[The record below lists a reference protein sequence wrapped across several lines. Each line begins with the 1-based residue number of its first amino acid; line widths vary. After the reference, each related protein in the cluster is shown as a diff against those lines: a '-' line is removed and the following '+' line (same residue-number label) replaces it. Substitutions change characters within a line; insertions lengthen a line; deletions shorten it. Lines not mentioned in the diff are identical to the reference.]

1 MAKRFKLENNRIT
14 FIPHNRRLKQHR
26 LDYLTAINSALEYPY
41 QSEDGRDLSPV
52 QKKLQEKCI
61 ELSGLPYWTF
71 TNCGTDSLQIAIHCL
86 TNPGDTVIVPAYGW
100 RAIANAVAFM
110 NRTIK
115 FVDIDNT
122 GNICLESLD
131 ALCKTLPRPASAII
145 VVHNFGTIVNC
156 RTIAEILADNNWV
169 DTKIIEDAAQAF
181 YMGEPSSYIPGT
193 DSDIVCYSFDFT
205 KSPGTLG
212 SGGGLATRFKD
223 VYDKIFVAT
232 NHGSTKNKEIIGIG
246 TKSYLDNT
254 SCAVLLKE
262 IEIFEQYEYRKIR
275 SYNATWLNANLPYK
289 RVAGENYISEK
300 YLIEVLE
307 CNVSQVLKQLHEVGC
322 LAKTYFK
329 QPLNVYSFYKDS
341 KSCANAEKFVKNTI
355 MIPCHQYL
363 EKEELNRIKKALE

>member
-1 MAKRFKLENNRIT
+1 MENRSIA
-14 FIPHNRRLKQHR
+14 FIPHNRRLKRHR
-26 LDYLTAINSALEYPY
+26 RDYLTAINNTLEYPY

-52 QKKLQEKCI
+52 QKALQEKCVN
-61 ELSGLPYWTF
+61 LSSLPYWTF

-86 TNPGDTVIVPAYGW
+86 TNPGDTIIVPAYGW
-100 RAIANAVAFM
+100 RAIANAVVFM
-110 NRTIK
+110 NRVIK

-131 ALCKTLPRPASAII
+131 TLCKTLSTPASAII

-156 RTIAEILADNNWV
+156 KLVSKILIDNNWV
-169 DTKIIEDAAQAF
+169 NTSIIEDAAQAF
-181 YMGEPSSYIPGT
+181 YMGETSSYIPGT
-193 DSDIVCYSFDFT
+193 SSDVVCYSFDFT

-212 SGGGLATRFKD
+212 SGGGIATRFKE
-223 VYDKIFVAT
+223 VYDKIFIAT
-232 NHGSTKNKEIIGIG
+232 NHGSTKNKEIVSIG

-254 SCAVLLKE
+254 SCAILLKE

-275 SYNATWLNANLPYK
+275 NYNATWLNENLPYK

-307 CNVSQVLKQLHEVGC
+307 CDVSLVLKQLHKVGC

-329 QPLNVYSFYKDS
+329 QSLNTYSFYEDTK
-341 KSCANAEKFVKNTI
+341 KCENAEIFVKNTI

-363 EKEELNRIKKALE
+363 EKEELNRIKKALV